1 MDAGR
6 LNEVITI
13 QRSVVLQNQYGA
25 NQTTWKD
32 SIITRAD
39 VQFTDGS
46 RLNENGDIF
55 FRYTKIFTIRY
66 YHQIQETDRI
76 KWNNQYWRILSIEPD
91 KGKQYKKII
100 TELIND

>member
-13 QRSVVLQNQYGA
+13 QKSVVLQNQYGA

-32 SIITRAD
+32 SITTRAD

-55 FRYTKIFTIRY
+55 FRYTKIFTI
-66 YHQIQETDRI
+66 
-76 KWNNQYWRILSIEPD
+76 
-91 KGKQYKKII
+91 
-100 TELIND
+100 